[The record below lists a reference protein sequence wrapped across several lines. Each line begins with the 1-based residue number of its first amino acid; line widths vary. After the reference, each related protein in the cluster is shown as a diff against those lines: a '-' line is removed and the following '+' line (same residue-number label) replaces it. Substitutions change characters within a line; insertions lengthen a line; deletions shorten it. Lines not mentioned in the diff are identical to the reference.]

1 MNALKLRTGHV
12 LGAAMAA
19 VNSVLLSALALAQ
32 TSGPSVDIDVNTPG
46 NHAWYGQWY
55 LWAIGIAVFLV
66 VVIAL
71 TNRGSGR
78 EA

>member
-12 LGAAMAA
+12 LGAALAA

-32 TSGPSVDIDVNTPG
+32 TSGPNVDIDVNTPG
-46 NHAWYGQWY
+46 NNAWYGQWY

-71 TNRGSGR
+71 TNRGSRSG
-78 EA
+78 A